1 MKVSSIIVLFVLLVG
16 IFFTVAYCTR
26 QPSASSK
33 NTKKS
38 SMKNKNNNK
47 ATTSNTTGD
56 AANNN
61 VAVQDTNSPFKT
73 QQMTYERVT
82 YAYRKKLPIIK
93 GLLKQQNINTL
104 NIELFIRAMKQER
117 LVEVWA
123 RERGTKK
130 FKLIRT
136 YKFCESSGAL
146 GPKRKEGDNQ
156 IPEGFYHID
165 RFNPVSKFHLSLGVN
180 YPNRSDKVLGDTTAL
195 GGDIFIHGDCV
206 TVGCIPITDNNIREL
221 YVFAVEAKARGQKK
235 IPVNIFPARLDE
247 AGFDKLKAK
256 YEAEKPLVK
265 FWESLKPG
273 YQYFEETKEL
283 PTIIFAKDGRY
294 IVKTK

>member
-16 IFFTVAYCTR
+16 VFFSVAYCTR
-26 QPSASSK
+26 QPSANSANK
-33 NTKKS
+33 KKS
-38 SMKNKNNNK
+38 SMKGKKNN
-47 ATTSNTTGD
+47 ASTDGT
-56 AANNN
+56 ANNSSTTIK
-61 VAVQDTNSPFKT
+61 DTNSPFKA
-73 QQMTYERVT
+73 QQMTYERVS
-82 YAYRKKLPIIK
+82 YAYRKKLPIVK

-104 NIELFIRAMKQER
+104 NIELFVRALKQER

-123 RERGTKK
+123 REKGTKK

-136 YKFCESSGAL
+136 YKFCESSGKL

-235 IPVNIFPARLDE
+235 IPVNIFPGRLDD
-247 AGFDKLKAK
+247 ASFDKLKEQYK
-256 YEAEKPLVK
+256 EEEALLT
-265 FWESLKPG
+265 FWESLKKG

-294 IVKTK
+294 IVKN